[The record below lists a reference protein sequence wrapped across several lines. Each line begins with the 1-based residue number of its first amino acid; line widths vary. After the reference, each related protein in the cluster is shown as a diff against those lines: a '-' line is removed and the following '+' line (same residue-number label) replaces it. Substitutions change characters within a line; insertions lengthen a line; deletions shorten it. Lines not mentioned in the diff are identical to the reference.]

1 MPPSFAPMSMPLA
14 GRRILV
20 VDDERA
26 IAAAIVRRLD
36 RAGAICVTAYS
47 GTEGIERLTGE
58 PFDLLISD
66 IEMPGKSGL
75 DLVQCVQELAE
86 PPAVI
91 VMAAHGELASV
102 VEALARGVDGYVLK
116 PFDPELVLHEAAVAM
131 ELRTLR
137 QVASAGATLA
147 AGTTLAV
154 LAEVVSAF
162 ERADPFRA
170 GFSSRTARLAGAIGE
185 ALGLDSER
193 LVVAARVHDVGM
205 LAVPPSELHQGGA
218 MDRPTQHLIRVHP
231 TLGARWIERLG
242 ADRAIVAAVA
252 AHQERFDGNG
262 YPGGLSGDDIPPLAR
277 ALGTAAAIA
286 AMCAARPWRTRR
298 EPSSV
303 LDELRAGR
311 LSQFGAAEVD
321 AALDLL
327 RRSPALLA

>member
-1 MPPSFAPMSMPLA
+1 MSQPLA
-14 GRRILV
+14 GRRVLV

-26 IAAAIVRRLD
+26 VVAAVVRQLERE
-36 RAGAICVTAYS
+36 GAVCVAAYS

-58 PFDLLISD
+58 PFDLLITD
-66 IEMPGKSGL
+66 LAMPGHTGL
-75 DLVQCVQELAE
+75 DLMQCCQELAE

-91 VMAAHGELASV
+91 VMAAQGEGAV
-102 VEALARGVDGYVLK
+102 VAEALARGVDGYVFK
-116 PFDPELVLHEAAVAM
+116 PFEPELAVHEASVAM

-137 QVASAGATLA
+137 RIFAAGATLP

-154 LAEVVSAF
+154 LGEVVSAF

-170 GFSSRTARLAGAIGE
+170 GFSSRTARLAGALGQ
-185 ALGLDSER
+185 ALGLDGER

-205 LAVPPSELHQGGA
+205 LAVPPSELHQGTG

-262 YPGGLSGDDIPPLAR
+262 YPGGLGGDDIPPLAR

-286 AMCAARPWRTRR
+286 AMTAARPWRERR
-298 EPSSV
+298 EPSSI

-311 LSQFGAAEVD
+311 LTQFGAAEVD
-321 AALDLL
+321 AALDVL
-327 RRSPALLA
+327 RRQPALLA